1 MERDILVWSWLWLR
15 CKINDNNDENETDIS
30 AHRWW
35 RGIFWFSA
43 DESAWRGFVLST
55 PAPAIFF
62 SSNFNISKWQ
72 LNIVIFFSSSFD
84 IFNDNWL
91 LQHFSLQ
98 TSNDADTENTDDF
111 HRSVIR
117 PWKISQL
124 EKRRGHCSQGR
135 VLSLYRYLIKII
147 SILGFE
153 YSL

>member
-1 MERDILVWSWLWLR
+1 ML
-15 CKINDNNDENETDIS
+15 N
-30 AHRWW
+30 
-35 RGIFWFSA
+35 
-43 DESAWRGFVLST
+43 T

-98 TSNDADTENTDDF
+98 TSNDADTENTDGGNDF

-117 PWKISQL
+117 P
-124 EKRRGHCSQGR
+124 
-135 VLSLYRYLIKII
+135 
-147 SILGFE
+147 
-153 YSL
+153 